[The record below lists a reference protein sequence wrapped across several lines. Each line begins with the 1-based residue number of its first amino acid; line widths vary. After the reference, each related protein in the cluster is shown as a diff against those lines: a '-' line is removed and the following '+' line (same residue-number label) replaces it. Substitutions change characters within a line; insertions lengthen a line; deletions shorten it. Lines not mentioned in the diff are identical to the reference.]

1 MRPAS
6 VKDVADRA
14 GVAVGTVSNVLNY
27 PDRVSARTQEKVQRA
42 IEELGFVRNDAARQL
57 RAGRSRTIGMVLL
70 DAANPFF
77 ASVARGA
84 EDAAAVAG
92 SSVMF
97 ASSRHDAR
105 REARYIDLFEEQRV
119 QGLLVSPVGSI
130 AARVAELKAHGL
142 VVVLLDREGDPE
154 LYSSVSVDDVH
165 GGYLAA
171 SHLVETGRTRIAFVG
186 GGRHLQQV
194 ADRLRGAEKAVA
206 EHPGVSL
213 EFLPTEELNVLAGR
227 EVGQALVRRSRALLP
242 DGVFCANDLLATGVL
257 QSVLLAESLEVPRD
271 IALIGYDDI
280 DFASSAIVPLSSI
293 RQPAEEIG
301 RTAIRLLAQELEDPQ
316 APHEHVVFKPELVV
330 RGSTGA
336 ARPKV

>member
-42 IEELGFVRNDAARQL
+42 SEDLGFVRNDAARQL

-70 DAANPFF
+70 DATNPFF

-97 ASSRHDAR
+97 ASSRHDAQ

-130 AARVAELKAHGL
+130 AARVAELRSHGL

-171 SHLVETGRTRIAFVG
+171 SHLVETGRKRIAFVG

-194 ADRLRGAEKAVA
+194 ADRLRGAEKAIA

-213 EFLPTEELNVLAGR
+213 EFLPTEELDVLAGR
-227 EVGQALVRRSRALLP
+227 KVGQALVQRSRDLLP

-257 QSVLLAESLEVPRD
+257 QSVLLAESLNVPRD

-301 RTAIRLLAQELEDPQ
+301 RTAIRLLAQELEDPTGR
-316 APHEHVVFKPELVV
+316 HEHVVFKPELIV

-336 ARPKV
+336 ARPRA